1 MRAFSAE
8 GKPFEFGKEADET
21 LDSLCERFED
31 IVDSNASLGEAD
43 VSLSSGVLTV
53 QLPDVGT
60 YVINK
65 QAPNRQIWLSSP
77 KSGPARFDFVQER
90 QCWVYARTEQSLH
103 ELLDREIVRELLKMG
118 DSNGFSSNCYLG
130 GG

>member
-1 MRAFSAE
+1 MNVHLIFN
-8 GKPFEFGKEADET
+8 
-21 LDSLCERFED
+21 L
-31 IVDSNASLGEAD
+31 
-43 VSLSSGVLTV
+43 VSFYHKCGIYSS
-53 QLPDVGT
+53 
-60 YVINK
+60 
-65 QAPNRQIWLSSP
+65 
-77 KSGPARFDFVQER
+77 R